1 MNQLTTSTK
10 SFVAATFIAG
20 GAVMAYSVG
29 GLAGAFTPMLGIL
42 CVFGAVLHI
51 LKVEGATNRSHYT
64 LSFLVYG
71 FTLIQFGVP
80 QAILVVIVSNIAEW
94 IWNRQTWY
102 IQLFNIGCYV
112 LGIAAAGAISFAINP
127 LRDTTSGLAIL
138 AIVSATVAFTFIN
151 HLLVGIIV
159 WLARRENFKQSGIF
173 SPVPVLVD
181 LTMMSVGA
189 SLSIVWSYNAYALLI
204 FLIPAYPFYLALKIP
219 ALERKSEIDM
229 KTGLFNHHY
238 FMTQFAG
245 ELQRA
250 NRYDRPLSI
259 IIADL
264 DLLRNINN
272 TYGHLAG
279 DDVLRGVADILKRTV
294 REYDI
299 VARFGGEEFAILM
312 PEAEIETAIERAEF
326 IRKEIE
332 ATGFVVPTSVDPI
345 KVTMSFGISKR
356 ENTLQAMEE
365 IIHNA
370 DSALYR
376 SKLNGRNTCLAFLDN
391 NYVHATSGVVEQ
403 VPDLQEKPADQSVK
417 LEAGDQPVY
426 RAAFVSYFRKGR
438 AEKPAR
444 SQPVVE
450 SVSKPEPPKQVERSA
465 KPVPVRLLIG
475 TMAVISMISLAISI
489 PAVHETIAAYSMMDW
504 FGFVTIV
511 CIIGL
516 TEWFSINLYVRNTSL
531 STSAVPI
538 LALILLFGPLGT
550 LVASLVFA
558 VVAALK
564 FRSRTHRIVFNF
576 SNHVIAG
583 TAINVLT
590 YGYGLIIPGW
600 GNPVQELLLAL
611 AAAMILF
618 IITTRLVS
626 VGIGLDTGQSPYEV
640 WNQQYRWIAPYYL
653 GMGFI
658 VFALMFGYQYA
669 GLPGILATLAP
680 MSLLRISEAQ
690 YIEHTR
696 LVVNE
701 LRQKNHELEL
711 RSIEITEL
719 NEGLLETL
727 SDMID
732 LRDPYVLGHSRNVS
746 KYATDIARLMKL
758 SDRQIEMIRKAG
770 LLHDIGKLGMP
781 SEILAKPGRL
791 TSEEY
796 EIIKGH
802 AALGAELVIKSPSL
816 RPLVPMI
823 RHHHEHYDGRGYP
836 DRIAGNQISIEAR
849 IIAVA
854 DALEAM
860 TSNRPYRKALDQA
873 RVVKELLD
881 HAGSQFD
888 PLVAQTAITMLLSMH
903 ADETPV
909 ELPEAERQSSYTAEL
924 NIQPATV

>member
-1 MNQLTTSTK
+1 MNQLTPSTK

-20 GAVMAYSVG
+20 GIVVAYSAG
-29 GLAGAFTPMLGIL
+29 GLAGSFTPLLGVL
-42 CVFGAVLHI
+42 CLFGAVLHI

-64 LSFLVYG
+64 LSFLVFG

-80 QAILVVIVSNIAEW
+80 QAILVILVSNIAEW

-102 IQLFNIGCYV
+102 IQLFNISCYV
-112 LGIAAAGAISFAINP
+112 LGIAAAGVISFAINP
-127 LRDTTSGLAIL
+127 TGNKASWLAIL
-138 AIVSATVAFTFIN
+138 AIVLASVAFTFIN

-173 SPVPVLVD
+173 SPVPMLVD

-279 DDVLRGVADILKRTV
+279 DDVLKGVADILKRTV

-326 IRKEIE
+326 MRKEIE
-332 ATGFVVPTSVDPI
+332 ATGFVVPTSVEPI

-356 ENTLQAMEE
+356 ESALQAMEE

-391 NYVHATSGVVEQ
+391 TYVHATKAGVEQ
-403 VPDLQEKPADQSVK
+403 LPDLEEKQAERPETSAP
-417 LEAGDQPVY
+417 PVY
-426 RAAFVSYFRKGR
+426 RAAFVTYFRKGR
-438 AEKPAR
+438 ADKPAP
-444 SQPVVE
+444 SQPAVE
-450 SVSKPEPPKQVERSA
+450 SVSKPEAPKQVERSA
-465 KPVPVRLLIG
+465 QPVPVRLLIG
-475 TMAVISMISLAISI
+475 IMAVFSLISLAISI
-489 PAVHETIAAYSMMDW
+489 PAARETIAAYSMMDW
-504 FGFVTIV
+504 FGFITIV

-558 VVAALK
+558 VVAAFK
-564 FRSRTHRIVFNF
+564 FRSRTHRIIFNF

-583 TAINVLT
+583 TAINLLT

-600 GNPVQELLLAL
+600 GNPFQELLLAL

-658 VFALMFGYQYA
+658 VFALLFGYQYA

-732 LRDPYVLGHSRNVS
+732 LRDPYVLGHSRMVS
-746 KYATDIARLMKL
+746 KYASDIARLMKL

-802 AALGAELVIKSPSL
+802 SALGAELVIKSPSL

-836 DRIAGNQISIEAR
+836 DRIAGTQISIEAR

-873 RVVKELLD
+873 RVIKELTE

-888 PLVAQTAITMLLSMH
+888 PLVAQTAITMLVSMH
-903 ADETPV
+903 ADETPDR
-909 ELPEAERQSSYTAEL
+909 LPEAERQSSRGAEL
-924 NIQPATV
+924 IIQTATA